1 MNDLA
6 VSVALATAPSSA
18 FAELRERPR
27 FWFPLVI
34 SIVATVVMGYWY
46 YSVVDVEW
54 LKANVFGANPNPDAA
69 KHAAAMAMMTRTTL
83 LWSSVVG
90 ALIITPIFL
99 LIQALLL
106 WLAAKAT
113 KVSLGFKHWF
123 TMACWTS
130 LTGLLG
136 FVVAAIL
143 LIMSDTNQIAP
154 GVTTALSLNELVFH
168 KPMGSPGQGLLDAI
182 SIPSLLSWGL
192 MIIGVRTWT
201 QRSWGF
207 SAAFVLVPI
216 VVIFAIWAFITFS

>member
-1 MNDLA
+1 MNNLA

-27 FWFPLVI
+27 FWFPLLVAVI
-34 SIVATVVMGYWY
+34 STAILGYWY
-46 YSVVDVEW
+46 YSVVDIGW
-54 LKANVFGANPNPDAA
+54 LKATIFGANPNPDAA

-90 ALIITPIFL
+90 AVIITPVFL
-99 LIQALLL
+99 LIQTLLL
-106 WLAAKAT
+106 WLAAKVT
-113 KVSLGFKHWF
+113 KVALGFKHWF
-123 TMACWTS
+123 VMASWAS

-136 FVVAAIL
+136 FIVAAIL
-143 LIMSDTNQIAP
+143 LLLSDTNQVAP

-168 KPMGSPGQGLLDAI
+168 KPMGSPGQGLLDAL
-182 SIPSLLSWGL
+182 SIPSFLGWAL

-207 SAAFVLVPI
+207 SAAFVLVP
-216 VVIFAIWAFITFS
+216 VAVIFGIWAFITFS

>member
-1 MNDLA
+1 MNNLA

-27 FWFPLVI
+27 FWFPLLVTTI
-34 SIVATVVMGYWY
+34 ATVVLGYWY

-54 LKANVFGANPNPDAA
+54 LKETIFGANPNPDPA

-90 ALIITPIFL
+90 GAIITPIFL

-106 WLAAKAT
+106 WLAAKVT
-113 KVSLGFKHWF
+113 KVPLGYKHWF
-123 TMACWTS
+123 TMASWAS

-143 LIMSDTNQIAP
+143 LLMSDTNQVSP

-168 KPMGSPGQGLLDAI
+168 KPMGAPGQGLFDAI
-182 SIPSLLSWGL
+182 NIPMLLGCLL

-207 SAAFVLVPI
+207 STAFVLVPLA
-216 VVIFAIWAFITFS
+216 VVFGIWAFITFS

>member
-1 MNDLA
+1 MNDIALSA
-6 VSVALATAPSSA
+6 ALATAPSSA

-34 SIVATVVMGYWY
+34 SIIATVVLGYWY
-46 YSVVDVEW
+46 YSVVDIEW
-54 LKANVFGANPNPDAA
+54 LKDTVFGANPNPDAA

-90 ALIITPIFL
+90 GAIITPIFL

-106 WLAAKAT
+106 WLAAKVT
-113 KVSLGFKHWF
+113 KVSLGYKHWF
-123 TMACWTS
+123 TMASWTS

-143 LIMSDTNQIAP
+143 ILMSDTNQIAP

-168 KPMGSPGQGLLDAI
+168 RPMGAPGQGLLDAI
-182 SIPSLLSWGL
+182 NIPSLLSWAL

-207 SAAFVLVPI
+207 SAAFVLVPV
-216 VVIFAIWAFITFS
+216 VVIFAIWAFIAFR

>member
-34 SIVATVVMGYWY
+34 SIIATVVLGYWY
-46 YSVVDVEW
+46 YSVVDIEW
-54 LKANVFGANPNPDAA
+54 LKDTVFGANPNPDAA

-90 ALIITPIFL
+90 GAIITPIFL

-106 WLAAKAT
+106 WLAAKVT
-113 KVSLGFKHWF
+113 KVSLGYKHWF
-123 TMACWTS
+123 TMASWTS

-143 LIMSDTNQIAP
+143 ILMSDTNQIAP

-168 KPMGSPGQGLLDAI
+168 RPMGAPGQGLLDAI
-182 SIPSLLSWGL
+182 NIPSLLSWAL

-207 SAAFVLVPI
+207 SAAFVLVPV
-216 VVIFAIWAFITFS
+216 VVIFAIWAFIAFR